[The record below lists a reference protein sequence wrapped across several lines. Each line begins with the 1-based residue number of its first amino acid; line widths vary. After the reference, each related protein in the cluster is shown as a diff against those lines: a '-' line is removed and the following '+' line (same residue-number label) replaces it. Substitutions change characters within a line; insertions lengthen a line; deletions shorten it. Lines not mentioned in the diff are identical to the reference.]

1 MRMEPI
7 IARAIF
13 GVALLLAGAPA
24 PAHPEPLV
32 VEQLNDPDAMLIAAQ
47 VGADPDSTLDK
58 AMESF
63 SRAVAEAA
71 LLQQAAIDARCRS
84 ATAPAAR
91 VAERYAR
98 EANCRYR
105 RH

>member
-7 IARAIF
+7 IGRAIC

-24 PAHPEPLV
+24 PAQPEPLV
-32 VEQLNDPDAMLIAAQ
+32 VEQLGDPDVMLIATQ
-47 VGADPDSTLDK
+47 VGVNPDSTLDK

-71 LLQQAAIDARCRS
+71 LLQQAAIDTRCRS
-84 ATAPAAR
+84 AAAPAAR
-91 VAERYAR
+91 MAERYAR